1 MAVTSVILPSSE
13 KCAFRAATRRFNETA
28 TSRFAFYA
36 HNERS
41 GSTLLVN
48 VQIKGLSDFPILF
61 QGAFHDVTIDWYAT
75 VFNSLM
81 ISAFINAAYFGP
93 SRIIGMWFKQ
103 LWRRQTAHWSKTQ
116 YAMNKLYE
124 RPKFTLAERY
134 GQAMTVIYTS
144 IVLFSAAPVLIP
156 AAALYALLAY
166 WSDKALI
173 LLYCRYP
180 ALYDH
185 KLAVQFLK
193 FAPLACLC
201 HFAFAS
207 WVFSQWTFPRTWSP
221 FSMVGTW
228 ISSVNSTL
236 ISGPFAPT

>member
-1 MAVTSVILPSSE
+1 MSQFILENHLS
-13 KCAFRAATRRFNETA
+13 
-28 TSRFAFYA
+28 TSRFQ
-36 HNERS
+36 
-41 GSTLLVN
+41 LPIILVTN
-48 VQIKGLSDFPILF
+48 VPIYT
-61 QGAFHDVTIDWYAT
+61 GKK
-75 VFNSLM
+75 S
-81 ISAFINAAYFGP
+81 P
-93 SRIIGMWFKQ
+93 
-103 LWRRQTAHWSKTQ
+103 Q

-134 GQAMTVIYTS
+134 GQAMTVIYTYV
-144 IVLFSAAPVLIP
+144 VLFSAAPVLIP

-207 WVFSQWTFPRTWSP
+207 WVFSQWDVPSYFVTGFKGWDEDLVSQHDSDFNEIGRAH
-221 FSMVGTW
+221 V
-228 ISSVNSTL
+228 
-236 ISGPFAPT
+236 